1 MDIATLIGFLVGLAC
16 VIVGVVADGGNFA
29 LFFNIPA
36 VTIVVGGTIA
46 STCIH
51 FSAKQVLGVAAVMKK
66 TMFCKLPAESDLI
79 QKMVN
84 YAAINRR
91 DGALALERQVA
102 TAGDP
107 FLVKA
112 IRMVIDGQKEEA
124 IEEQLALEIQYLQER
139 HADGKKMLEFM
150 GAGCPAMGMV
160 GTLVGLVQM
169 FSNMESPE
177 KIGAGMA
184 AALVCTFYGAFLA
197 NLYFLPMAGKLGIR
211 TKKERILREMVLEGV
226 IGLVRGESPTNV
238 RERMQAFVSAM
249 HREELK
255 PKV

>member
-150 GAGCPAMGMV
+150 GGGCPAFGMV

-169 FSNMESPE
+169 FSHMESPE
-177 KIGAGMA
+177 QIGKGMA
-184 AALVCTFYGAFLA
+184 VALVCTFYGAFLA